1 MNQET
6 SLLLDSPNRTWS
18 FEKTTPF
25 PATNGCY
32 RSRIYTSNININP
45 LVAACDQI
53 LSLAIAL
60 KTTEFP
66 DNNTQFLQD
75 LSHEIRSFEHH
86 AQIANYQSNIII
98 AARYALCCLL
108 DEIITQTEWSQTN
121 NWRDKNLLTL
131 FHNEN
136 DGSTRFFSIIDR
148 SLENISTNLHLI
160 ELLYL
165 CLNLGFVGKYQNTE
179 HGQSELVAITNK
191 LYQIIGHHNHLNRKN
206 LLAHDSIPEPQQNQ
220 QTPTI
225 TANIINPKKLFG
237 IAIAL
242 SIVISGLIYFGIHLK
257 LNSISKEIHTTIE
270 QLQKNNN
277 EDLT

>member
-108 DEIITQTEWSQTN
+108 DETIASTQWGQTN
-121 NWRDKNLLTL
+121 NWDEKNLLTL

-136 DGSTRFFSIIDR
+136 YGGARFFSIIDR
-148 SLENISTNLHLI
+148 SLENITANLHLI

-165 CLNLGFVGKYQNTE
+165 CLNLGFVGKYQNIK

-257 LNSISKEIHTTIE
+257 LNSISKEIH
-270 QLQKNNN
+270 
-277 EDLT
+277 

>member
-1 MNQET
+1 MNPDT
-6 SLLLDSPNRTWS
+6 SLLSDSPNKMWS

-108 DEIITQTEWSQTN
+108 DETIASTQWGQTN
-121 NWRDKNLLTL
+121 NWDEKNLLTL

-136 DGSTRFFSIIDR
+136 YGGARFFSIIDR
-148 SLENISTNLHLI
+148 SLEKITANLHLI

-165 CLNLGFVGKYQNTE
+165 CLNLGFVGKYQNIE
-179 HGQSELVAITNK
+179 HGQSELVAITNR
-191 LYQIIGHHNHLNRKN
+191 LYQIIGQHNHLNRKN
-206 LLAHDSIPEPQQNQ
+206 LLIHEPILEPQQNQ
-220 QTPTI
+220 EAPTI
-225 TANIINPKKLFG
+225 TSTIKPKKLFG
-237 IAIAL
+237 IAIAAA
-242 SIVISGLIYFGIHLK
+242 IVISGLIYFGINLK
-257 LNSISKEIHTTIE
+257 LNNTSKQIHTLLE
-270 QLQKNNN
+270 QIHKNKSEN
-277 EDLT
+277 LI